1 MPWRSIL
8 SRFGLPVAYVATAVQ
23 SEQSAPHY
31 RTASE
36 FNPWGVD
43 EVRRLIQPCQTVE
56 KSRTFL
62 VFVGGR
68 GFV

>member
-1 MPWRSIL
+1 MPWRSIF
-8 SRFGLPVAYVATAVQ
+8 SRFGLPVAYVATEVQ
-23 SEQSAPHY
+23 SEQSAPHC
-31 RTASE
+31 RTALE

-43 EVRRLIQPCQTVE
+43 EGCRLIHPCQTIE